1 MTLRNKSVKKMTFIG
16 LLLAFFIAFVYRV
29 YNLGTNLPGLY
40 NDELYFLLSAY
51 AQLYHIG
58 YLSVPGYNLSN
69 FVFYTISG
77 YIPSIFVFHTNPLSA
92 RFPVAFYGSLM
103 VFPIYLVAYDLF
115 KNEKVA
121 FISSFLWAISPSA
134 VVTSRVGY
142 GVEIF
147 PLFLFLFFIYFW
159 IKFLRYHRWKF
170 LALSSIIFIVI
181 FAFSSI
187 EAWALIPTIGVVIY
201 TILPE
206 IRRKVFFRH
215 HKNTTYV
222 EYIIAFFI
230 AIATIW
236 MGLLYAPYIYSLL
249 GRSGS
254 LAGLSQ
260 GFLLV
265 SRTFPYSVLDF
276 FLRIGY
282 ALTPWKTFWLGEF
295 SSTGLN
301 YGPVSVPF
309 MIIFMAP
316 FFYAS
321 VFGIPFIYR
330 KNKRIMDTYYLLI
343 GLMLFGLIQPVFNIT
358 NPYFNFE
365 PSEGIFSLPF
375 YCMLTAFSFYLFLD
389 WSFKT
394 LRTNKI
400 KAADNAI
407 KEFTF
412 VKKKS
417 SRRAIAAIL
426 LAAIILFAGVNIASF
441 SSDLFV
447 SSNEYYQDSN
457 TSSNYIFYGWNHVAD
472 YLVDNHLYN
481 KTLYYTPGRGGTF
494 YNLTSPN
501 NFNFW
506 FYHQNFPLYW
516 LYTYSEGKITKLEPL
531 YPGSVPP
538 VPSNYSI
545 VLSQNATYPQLLS
558 ANGINNKILY
568 TVYRSDGEPAI
579 EVIQVKNAINAS
591 EKKTIL
597 ESNLFNDANVNKFVQ
612 FNISSLSGLSSQIT
626 VSVKFSIPYGSL
638 KSGEGYNLIS
648 SVTPTFSLGVWPQ
661 NIFVRGS
668 SNASFVPIGAIYS
681 NFGNY
686 SAPNT
691 WQRLYDNVP
700 LAYNTTYLLTMTF
713 HNGSMYLYVND
724 TLVGTYLINYP
735 LFPLTPPVFY
745 IDYNINATIDNAGI
759 WDIALNAGE
768 IGFLNY
774 SSFWL

>member
-1 MTLRNKSVKKMTFIG
+1 MVLSNKSIKKMTLIG
-16 LLLAFFIAFVYRV
+16 LLLTFFIDFIYRV
-29 YNLGTNLPGLY
+29 DNLGINLPGLY
-40 NDELYFLLSAY
+40 NDELYVLLSAY

-69 FVFYTISG
+69 FVFYTING
-77 YIPSIFVFHTNPLSA
+77 YIPSILLFHANPFSA

-121 FISSFLWAISPSA
+121 LISSFLWAISPSA

-159 IKFLRYHRWKF
+159 IKFLKYHRWKF
-170 LALSSIIFIVI
+170 FALSSIIFIVI
-181 FAFSSI
+181 FVFPSI
-187 EAWALIPTIGVVIY
+187 EVWALIPIIGVIIY

-206 IRRKVFFRH
+206 SRRKVVFRH
-215 HKNTTYV
+215 YKNTTYD
-222 EYIIAFFI
+222 EYVIAFFI

-249 GRSGS
+249 GHSGA
-254 LAGLSQ
+254 LTGLPQ

-265 SRTFPYSVLDF
+265 SRAFPYSVLDF
-276 FLRIGY
+276 LLRIGY

-301 YGPVSVPF
+301 YGPVFVPSM
-309 MIIFMAP
+309 MIFLAP

-321 VFGIPFIYR
+321 VFGIPFLYR
-330 KNKRIMDTYYLLI
+330 KNKKIMDTYYLLI

-365 PSEGIFSLPF
+365 PSEGIFALPF

-389 WSFKT
+389 WSLKT
-394 LRTNKI
+394 LTTNKNE
-400 KAADNAI
+400 APGNAVKDFI
-407 KEFTF
+407 F

-417 SRRAIAAIL
+417 SRRAIAAIM
-426 LAAIILFAGVNIASF
+426 LAVVILFAGLNIASF

-447 SSNEYYQDSN
+447 SSYDYYQDSN
-457 TSSNYIFYGWNHVAD
+457 TSSNYMFYGWNHVAN
-472 YLVDNHLYN
+472 YLVENHLYN
-481 KTLYYTPGRGGTF
+481 ETIYYTPGRGGTF
-494 YNLTSPN
+494 FNLTSPN
-501 NFNFW
+501 NFNYW

-516 LYTYSEGKITKLEPL
+516 LYTYSGGKIAKLEPL
-531 YPGSVPP
+531 YTGALPL
-538 VPSNYSI
+538 VPSNSSI
-545 VLSQNATYPQLLS
+545 VLSQNARYPQLLS
-558 ANGINNKILY
+558 ANGINNRILY
-568 TVYRSDGEPAI
+568 TVYRADDKPAI
-579 EVIQVKNAINAS
+579 EVIQIKNAINQS

-597 ESNLFNDANVNKFVQ
+597 ESNLFYNTNVNKFMQ

-638 KSGEGYNLIS
+638 KSGEVYGLIS
-648 SVTPTFSLGVWPQ
+648 SVTPTFSLGIWPQ

-700 LAYNTTYLLTMTF
+700 LAYSTTYLLTMTF
-713 HNGSMYLYVND
+713 HTGSMYLYVND

-735 LFPLTPPVFY
+735 LAPLTPPVFY
-745 IDYNINATIDNAGI
+745 IDYDINATIYNAGI
-759 WDIALNAGE
+759 WNAVLNAGE
-768 IGFLNY
+768 IGYLNY